1 MDKKIP
7 IYFDSVIVSSPL
19 QEISEANPNIGR
31 LKVRVFTK
39 YGNRNGSY
47 ITEEV
52 ADQLIRSATSGQ
64 TPVIGFFDPETK
76 TWASHTGPTLANG
89 YGYVEDFLGWE
100 PFTDTDGVTRDYAVF
115 SVILFTKYFEE
126 AKNILGQNQS
136 MELDPAS
143 ITGDWAMIGDEEYYV
158 YTTAQMLGFC
168 VIGSHEPCF
177 SVSSFFSKNDDIY
190 KSQYEKF
197 SSLLSDLKA
206 QVEETEQNAKG
217 GEQPM
222 NEFEN
227 QEALTPE
234 NENIASPEVQEPDT
248 FQAEAAEQ
256 DQQGENPATDM
267 SGAEPETPVEPESE
281 PEEGGSAAEPTEYE
295 LLQQQYAELQAAHEQ
310 LQNDYAAAQTRIT
323 ELEEAQS
330 NFSTQIDTL
339 RAENTQLQTSLSSY
353 QEQAV
358 AAENHRKNELVEK
371 YEKIISD
378 AEKISVI
385 KGSIKDFSYDE
396 LESKLAII
404 FANQQMAGSE
414 HEEKV
419 PLPEPAESQFAL
431 LMKNYRKN

>member
-19 QEISEANPNIGR
+19 QEISETNPNIGR

-47 ITEEV
+47 ITDEV
-52 ADQLIRSATSGQ
+52 AEQLIHSATSGQ

-100 PFTDTDGVTRDYAVF
+100 PFTDTDGITREYAVF

-126 AKNILGQNQS
+126 AKSILGQNQS

-143 ITGDWAMIGDEEYYV
+143 ITGDWAQIGDEEYYV
-158 YTTAQMLGFC
+158 YSTARMLGFC

-206 QVEETEQNAKG
+206 QVEETKWNAKG

-222 NEFEN
+222 NELEN
-227 QEALTPE
+227 QEALNPE
-234 NENIASPEVQEPDT
+234 ENASPESQ
-248 FQAEAAEQ
+248 
-256 DQQGENPATDM
+256 
-267 SGAEPETPVEPESE
+267 EPETFHT
-281 PEEGGSAAEPTEYE
+281 EEIVNQEQPAEELAAEEPAAPDAEYE
-295 LLQQQYAELQAAHEQ
+295 LLQQQHSELQSAHEQ
-310 LQNDYAAAQTRIT
+310 LQNEYAAAQARIT

-330 NFSTQIDTL
+330 NLSEQLDIL
-339 RAENTQLQTSLSSY
+339 RTENTQLQTSLSSY
-353 QEQAV
+353 EEQAII
-358 AAENHRKNELVEK
+358 AETARKNGLVEK
-371 YEKIISD
+371 YEKIIAN
-378 AEKISVI
+378 AEKISAI
-385 KGSIKDFSYDE
+385 KGSINDFSYDE

-404 FANQQMAGSE
+404 FANQQMAGSVQ
-414 HEEKV
+414 EKV